1 MARLIINMYFKTD
14 EYVVEVN
21 KYNGEGLLEESRIY
35 EGVKQVVLS
44 NLVVRINRQ
53 LHAQPWS
60 LIVEAENPVV
70 EFKEK
75 SLLYVYEKK

>member
-1 MARLIINMYFKTD
+1 MARLIINVYFKTD
-14 EYVVEVN
+14 EYVVEVS
-21 KYNGEGLLEESRIY
+21 KYNSEGLLEESRVY

-53 LHAQPWS
+53 LHDQPWS
-60 LIVEAENPVV
+60 FIVEAENPVI